1 MMATTQPYLYEI
13 HIEGLI
19 TDQWSDWFEG
29 LAIQN
34 HANQTT
40 TISGLL
46 ADQAALF
53 GVLTKIHALNL
64 NIISVRRLSRNK
76 HFKNIHE

>member
-1 MMATTQPYLYEI
+1 MMATTNPYIYEI
-13 HIEGLI
+13 CIEGLL
-19 TDQWSDWFEG
+19 TDQWSSWFEG

-34 HANQTT
+34 HPDGAT
-40 TISGLL
+40 TISGVLT
-46 ADQAALF
+46 DQAALF

-64 NIISVRRLSRNK
+64 TIISMRRLTAHN

>member
-1 MMATTQPYLYEI
+1 MITKQPCHYEI
-13 HIEGLI
+13 RIEGLI
-19 TDQWSDWFEG
+19 TEQWSDWFEG

-40 TISGLL
+40 TISGFL

-53 GVLTKIHALNL
+53 GLLTKIHALNL
-64 NIISVRRLSRNK
+64 TIISVRRFSKHN
-76 HFKNIHE
+76 HFKNIYE